1 MSHIKNS
8 NIGNTIII
16 VITLSIV
23 SYFTVVNYQA
33 SKQEQATIPTTQTN
47 YKDIAYMINGT
58 RVQLSNGTSV
68 TEAAPGS
75 ASKITTTYF
84 GNELIKDLNNDGKDD
99 VVFLLTQSTGGS
111 GTFFYVVAALKNETG
126 YSGSQA
132 LLLGDRIAPQT
143 TVSGPNRSIIVTYAD
158 RKANESFDVAP
169 SVGKSIRLIL
179 DPTTMQFGEWVQNFE
194 GESNR

>member
-58 RVQLSNGTSV
+58 RV
-68 TEAAPGS
+68 
-75 ASKITTTYF
+75 
-84 GNELIKDLNNDGKDD
+84 
-99 VVFLLTQSTGGS
+99 
-111 GTFFYVVAALKNETG
+111 
-126 YSGSQA
+126 
-132 LLLGDRIAPQT
+132 
-143 TVSGPNRSIIVTYAD
+143 
-158 RKANESFDVAP
+158 
-169 SVGKSIRLIL
+169 
-179 DPTTMQFGEWVQNFE
+179 
-194 GESNR
+194 

>member
-1 MSHIKNS
+1 MANNKSS
-8 NIGNTIII
+8 NIGTTIII
-16 VITLSIV
+16 VVTLTIV

-33 SKQEQATIPTTQTN
+33 SKKEATSTPATQTS
-47 YKDIAYMINGT
+47 YKDTSYMINGT
-58 RVQLSNGTSV
+58 RVQLSNGVSV

-75 ASKITTTYF
+75 ASSVTTTYF
-84 GNELIKDLNNDGKDD
+84 GNEVIKDLNNDGKDD
-99 VVFLLTQSTGGS
+99 IVFLLTQSTGGT
-111 GTFFYVVAALKNETG
+111 GTFFYVVAALKNENG
-126 YSGSQA
+126 YTGSQA

-143 TVSGPNRSIIVTYAD
+143 TVPGPNSSIIVNYAD

-169 SVGKSIRLIL
+169 SVGKSLRLIL